1 MWNLFVQKTFR
12 RTTWDRSAVLSPERR
27 ILRIIKKDLVAT
39 RKHSP
44 EKFEKKKKVE
54 EILTKE
60 YQYKN
65 SYQGKYCNPGNMYG
79 PWYLESTIN
88 SYTKHLFA
96 FDLFDEKNNYERIRF
111 YCLVNKVCI

>member
-1 MWNLFVQKTFR
+1 MRSQRSIISGKKNFTYYSERSCCYKKTF
-12 RTTWDRSAVLSPERR
+12 S
-27 ILRIIKKDLVAT
+27 
-39 RKHSP
+39 RKIR
-44 EKFEKKKKVE
+44 KKKKVE

-96 FDLFDEKNNYERIRF
+96 FDLFDKKNNYERIRF
-111 YCLVNKVCI
+111 

>member
-1 MWNLFVQKTFR
+1 MFIKRLEELHEIAAQYYLRKEEFYVLFRKILLLQENILQKN
-12 RTTWDRSAVLSPERR
+12 S
-27 ILRIIKKDLVAT
+27 K
-39 RKHSP
+39 
-44 EKFEKKKKVE
+44 KKKKVE

-65 SYQGKYCNPGNMYG
+65 SYQGKYCNPRNMYG

-111 YCLVNKVCI
+111 